1 MRTSTNL
8 CPQHTCIN
16 CLVYLSYLLCICV
29 ELRVYK
35 AAIIISQSKKNTQP
49 ITRVS
54 LVDANRCFHNM
65 DFTLAM
71 FCKDEAVHLVRDH
84 IILVSWTIRSL
95 IFFFG
100 YTNGLECSGATGA
113 ESSCYLD
120 QP

>member
-1 MRTSTNL
+1 MSTNL